1 MAEKKA
7 DKKAEKNEHA
17 TVFDYLTWRGDL
29 TFAQDGFNEV
39 DNLILCIISY
49 INFKKI
55 SRLWSTD
62 PAEAMLMSEVCPLLT
77 QEDEQLGLS
86 DEDYIPLMRAAA
98 KTKRFS
104 EVKLFAYESRR
115 DDVQEMQFNAVS
127 FLLPDN
133 SVFVAYMGT
142 DRSFAG
148 WKEDFNMSF
157 LEAVPA
163 QVRATEYAME
173 IAAVCPDR
181 TLRIGGHSK
190 GGNLAAWAAVH
201 IPEKLQNR
209 MAAAYNNDGPGFS
222 KGFLEREEYKR
233 VEDKIHTYIPE
244 SSIVGVLLEHAE
256 DYAVIDSNNRAVMQ
270 HEPLSWGV
278 LGAKFVHLGQ
288 RSQLGQLS
296 DGVLQDWIGSLSAEE
311 REEFSEAIFEIL
323 SISGKVHTLDDL
335 REGGLAGGAAL
346 LKGYIGADEKKKR
359 IITEVFH
366 RLAVDIKEEVMR
378 SAEEGIKSATE
389 GIKSATQVFSDL
401 RK

>member
-1 MAEKKA
+1 MA
-7 DKKAEKNEHA
+7 DKKEHA

-62 PAEAMLMSEVCPLLT
+62 PAEAMGMDEVCPFLT
-77 QEDEQLGLS
+77 HEDEQLGLS

-98 KTKRFS
+98 QTKRFG
-104 EVKLFAYESRR
+104 EVKLFAYESRC

-133 SVFVAYMGT
+133 SVFIAYMGT
-142 DRSFAG
+142 DRSLAG

-163 QVRATEYAME
+163 QTRATAYATE
-173 IAAVCPDR
+173 IASACPDR
-181 TLRIGGHSK
+181 VLRIGGHSK

-201 IPEKLQNR
+201 ISEELQNR
-209 MAAAYNNDGPGFS
+209 LAAAYNNDGPGFS
-222 KGFLEREEYKR
+222 QGFLEREEYQR
-233 VEDKIHTYIPE
+233 VANKIHIYIPE

-278 LGAKFVHLGQ
+278 LGTKFVHLGQ

-296 DGVLQDWIGSLSAEE
+296 DGVLREWIGSMSSQE
-311 REEFSEAIFEIL
+311 REEFSDALFEIL
-323 SISGKVHTLDDL
+323 SMSGKARTLDDL
-335 REGGLAGGAAL
+335 RSGGLSGGAAL
-346 LKGYIGADEKKKR
+346 VKGYIGADEKKKR
-359 IITEVFH
+359 IILETFR
-366 RLAVDIKEEVMR
+366 RLAVDIKEEVVR
-378 SAEEGIKSATE
+378 SAEEGIR
-389 GIKSATQVFSDL
+389 SATQALSEL

>member
-1 MAEKKA
+1 MADKKA
-7 DKKAEKNEHA
+7 DKKADKNEHA
-17 TVFDYLTWRGDL
+17 TVFDYLMWRGDL
-29 TFAQDGFNEV
+29 SFSQDGFNEV

-55 SRLWSTD
+55 SRLWSND
-62 PAEAMLMSEVCPLLT
+62 PTEAMLMREVCQLLT
-77 QEDEQLGLS
+77 KEDEQLGLS
-86 DEDYIPLMRAAA
+86 EEDYIPLMHAAA
-98 KTKRFS
+98 QTKRFG
-104 EVKLFAYESRR
+104 EVKLFAYESRI

-133 SVFVAYMGT
+133 SVFIAYMGT

-163 QVRATEYAME
+163 QMRATAYAEE
-173 IAAVCPDR
+173 IAAACPSR
-181 TLRIGGHSK
+181 KLRIGGHSK

-201 IPEKLQNR
+201 IPEELQDR
-209 MAAAYNNDGPGFS
+209 MVAAYNNDGPGFS

-233 VEDKIHTYIPE
+233 VEKKIHTYIPE

-296 DGVLQDWIGSLSAEE
+296 DGVLQEWIGSMTPAD
-311 REEFSEAIFEIL
+311 REEFSSALFDIL
-323 SISGKVHTLDDL
+323 SMSGKARTLDDL
-335 REGGLAGGAAL
+335 RSGGLIGGAAL
-346 LKGYIGADEKKKR
+346 VKGYIGADEKKKR
-359 IITEVFH
+359 IITETFR
-366 RLAVDIKEEVMR
+366 RLAVDIKEEVVR
-378 SAEEGIKSATE
+378 SAEEGIKSAT
-389 GIKSATQVFSDL
+389 QVLSEL

>member
-98 KTKRFS
+98 QTKRFS

-378 SAEEGIKSATE
+378 SAEEGIKSAT
-389 GIKSATQVFSDL
+389 QVFSDL

>member
-1 MAEKKA
+1 MA
-7 DKKAEKNEHA
+7 DKNEHA
-17 TVFDYLTWRGDL
+17 TVFDYLKWRGDL

-62 PAEAMLMSEVCPLLT
+62 PAEAMLMGDVCPLLT

-86 DEDYIPLMRAAA
+86 EEDYIPLMRAAA

-115 DDVQEMQFNAVS
+115 DDVKEMQFNAVS

-133 SVFVAYMGT
+133 SVFITYMGT

-163 QVRATEYAME
+163 QMRATTYATE
-173 IAAVCPDR
+173 IATACPNR
-181 TLRIGGHSK
+181 IIRIGGPSK

-201 IPEKLQNR
+201 ISEELQDR
-209 MAAAYNNDGPGFS
+209 MVAAYNNDGPGFS

-233 VEDKIHTYIPE
+233 VAEKIHTFIPE

-278 LGAKFVHLGQ
+278 LGTKFVHLGQ

-296 DGVLQDWIGSLSAEE
+296 DGVLQEWIGSMSSKE
-311 REEFSEAIFEIL
+311 REEFSDALFEIL
-323 SISGKVHTLDDL
+323 SVSGKMRTLDDL
-335 REGGLAGGAAL
+335 RNGGLSGGAAL
-346 LKGYIGADEKKKR
+346 LKGYIGVDEKKKR
-359 IITEVFH
+359 IIAETFR
-366 RLAVDIKEEVMR
+366 RLAVDIKDEVVH
-378 SAEEGIKSATE
+378 SAGEGIKSATHVLSE
-389 GIKSATQVFSDL
+389 L

>member
-7 DKKAEKNEHA
+7 DKKADKNEHA

-98 KTKRFS
+98 QTKRFS

-233 VEDKIHTYIPE
+233 VAEKIHTYIPE

>member
-7 DKKAEKNEHA
+7 DKKADKNEHA

-98 KTKRFS
+98 QTKRFS

-233 VEDKIHTYIPE
+233 VAEKIHTYIPE

-311 REEFSEAIFEIL
+311 REAFSEALFEIL

>member
-7 DKKAEKNEHA
+7 DKKADKNEHA

-98 KTKRFS
+98 QTKRFS

-378 SAEEGIKSATE
+378 SAEEGIKSAT
-389 GIKSATQVFSDL
+389 QVFSDL

>member
-7 DKKAEKNEHA
+7 DKKADKNEHA
-17 TVFDYLTWRGDL
+17 TVFDYLMWRGDL
-29 TFAQDGFNEV
+29 SFSQDGFNEV

-49 INFKKI
+49 INFKKL
-55 SRLWSTD
+55 SRLWSID
-62 PAEAMLMSEVCPLLT
+62 PAEAMRMCDICPLLT
-77 QEDEQLGLS
+77 KEDEQLGLS
-86 DEDYIPLMRAAA
+86 DEDYIPLLRAAA
-98 KTKRFS
+98 MTRRFS

-133 SVFVAYMGT
+133 SVFIAYMGT

-163 QVRATEYAME
+163 QMRATDYAAE
-173 IAAVCPDR
+173 IAAACPDR
-181 TLRIGGHSK
+181 VLRIGGHSK

-201 IPEKLQNR
+201 IPEELQNR
-209 MAAAYNNDGPGFS
+209 MVAAYNNDGPGFS

-233 VEDKIHTYIPE
+233 VEKKIHTYIPE

-278 LGAKFVHLGQ
+278 LGAKFVHLGR
-288 RSQLGQLS
+288 RSQLGQMS
-296 DGVLQDWIGSLSAEE
+296 DGVLQEWIGSLSSEE
-311 REEFSEAIFEIL
+311 REEFSEALFEIL
-323 SISGKVHTLDDL
+323 SLSGKVRTLDDL

-366 RLAVDIKEEVMR
+366 RLALDIKEEVVR
-378 SAEEGIKSATE
+378 SAEEGIKSATQAL
-389 GIKSATQVFSDL
+389 KDL
-401 RK
+401 RD

>member
-7 DKKAEKNEHA
+7 DKKADKNEHA

-98 KTKRFS
+98 QTKRFS

-233 VEDKIHTYIPE
+233 VAEKIHTYIPE

-378 SAEEGIKSATE
+378 SAEEGIKSAT
-389 GIKSATQVFSDL
+389 QVFSDL